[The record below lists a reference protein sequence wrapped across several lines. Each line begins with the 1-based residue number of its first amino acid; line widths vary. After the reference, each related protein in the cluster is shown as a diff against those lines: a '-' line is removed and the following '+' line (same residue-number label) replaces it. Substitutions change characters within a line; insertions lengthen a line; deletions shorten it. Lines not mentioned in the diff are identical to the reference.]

1 MEIVRFENKR
11 PMSLKNMLKYVASDS
26 RVIEK
31 TDGKISFTG
40 GISTD
45 PDEAYLCMMVTK
57 ELWHKLGGREYIHFE
72 VSPEVADKKIMA
84 MFGGKIAN
92 YFSNYACFF
101 GVHQNTE
108 HIHAHFVLN
117 SVGFDGKKFSQ
128 SKSDLKRLK
137 SDVCR
142 IWKEVYSDEKAVL
155 PSGQIISHPS
165 GNKNYGYI
173 NTSYVP
179 NISSGYIPSV
189 YRWYSGAYYPV
200 LTYKN
205 QMITAVDEKTDICPM
220 IMIIDD
226 NGNMTPGI

>member
-1 MEIVRFENKR
+1 M
-11 PMSLKNMLKYVASDS
+11 
-26 RVIEK
+26 
-31 TDGKISFTG
+31 
-40 GISTD
+40 
-45 PDEAYLCMMVTK
+45 
-57 ELWHKLGGREYIHFE
+57 
-72 VSPEVADKKIMA
+72 
-84 MFGGKIAN
+84 
-92 YFSNYACFF
+92 
-101 GVHQNTE
+101 
-108 HIHAHFVLN
+108 
-117 SVGFDGKKFSQ
+117 
-128 SKSDLKRLK
+128 
-137 SDVCR
+137 CR

-226 NGNMTPGI
+226 NGNMMPGI